1 MINKNLFILSIGCG
15 TFIISVLIV
24 SSYIYKYKSDQAE
37 KKYQIE
43 QQAIK
48 AGYQQVPVSICLSAE
63 QSLRWIKSGEEGVP
77 DMRDTSKEY

>member
-1 MINKNLFILSIGCG
+1 MNNKNLVIFSIGCG

-24 SSYIYKYKSDQAE
+24 SIYIYKYKSDQEE

-43 QQAIK
+43 EQALK
-48 AGYQQVPVSICLSAE
+48 SGYQQIPVSICLTAE

-77 DMRDTSKEY
+77 DMRDKSKEF